1 MRTKAMLSV
10 FLASLLIW
18 YPVLNLTAGNLPLGK
33 VVPRGPA
40 DLNGTRLTL
49 ETTLFA
55 GDIIATAADGLAL
68 VLLPQGDQVHVG
80 PASTVAVSDT
90 AEGILAQLERGAVVV
105 RSGSGQRIFVRA
117 GGLLVTPSGAA
128 HYEVALAEPGVVVAA
143 QAGEVTVQGSN
154 QAVAVPAG
162 KVMRFE
168 LGSVPL
174 APVVAGGGSQL
185 AGLAAILVSLL
196 ISTAVTVPISVVL
209 ANKAKDDARQQA
221 CQQIKQ
227 SISPAVAATIVC
239 K

>member
-1 MRTKAMLSV
+1 MLSV
-10 FLASLLIW
+10 FLASLMIW

-49 ETTLFA
+49 ETTLYA
-55 GDIIATAADGLAL
+55 GDTLATAADGLAL

-90 AEGILAQLERGAVVV
+90 AEGLVARLERGAVVV

-128 HYEVALAEPGVVVAA
+128 HYQVALAEQGVVVAA
-143 QAGEVTVQGSN
+143 QAGDVTVHGSN

-162 KVMRFE
+162 KAMRFE
-168 LGSVPL
+168 VGAVPTPTL
-174 APVVAGGGSQL
+174 AGGGSNL

-196 ISTAVTVPISVVL
+196 ISLGVTLPISVVL
-209 ANKAKDDARQQA
+209 ADKAKDDARQQA
-221 CQQIKQ
+221 CEQIKQ
-227 SISPAVAATIVC
+227 SISPASAGANIVC